1 MMQFAPNYY
10 SNKEQIVSAFSDAI
24 LAWYEK
30 FGRKTLPW
38 QQEKTAYKVWL
49 SEIMLQQTQV
59 TTVIPYF
66 ERFLQRF
73 PTIIELANG
82 HQDEVLHLWTGLG
95 YYARARNLHKAAQ
108 IVARDY
114 SGEFP
119 TNIEQLNALPGIGRS
134 TAAAILSSVY
144 KLPHAILDGNVKRT
158 LARSF
163 AVEGWPGQ
171 KSVENQLW
179 QIAETHT
186 PEQDVDKYN
195 QAMMDMGALVCTRS
209 KPKCDLCPVEF
220 MCQAK
225 AQQRQLDFPGKKPK
239 KEKPVKETWFAML
252 YHDDQ
257 VWLEQRPQVGIW
269 GGLFCFPQHENQ
281 HIEQLFDQRAIKENM
296 VDDIRILTAFRHTFS
311 HYHLDI
317 TPILV
322 KLNQQPSLVMEG
334 QQGLWYNL
342 SQPKEVGLAAP
353 VKQLLHSLPYE
364 LND

>member
-1 MMQFAPNYY
+1 MVQFALHYY

-24 LAWYEK
+24 LAWYDN

-38 QQEKTAYKVWL
+38 QQNKTAYTVWL

-73 PTIIELANG
+73 PSVTDLAHA

-108 IVARDY
+108 IVEQQY
-114 SGEFP
+114 QGEFP
-119 TNIEQLNALPGIGRS
+119 TDIEQLNALPGIGRS

-144 KLPHAILDGNVKRT
+144 KQPHAILDGNVKRT
-158 LARSF
+158 LARNF
-163 AVEGWPGQ
+163 AIEGWPGQ
-171 KSVENQLW
+171 KAVENQLW
-179 QIAETHT
+179 QIAEQHT
-186 PEQDVDKYN
+186 PSVDVDKYN

-209 KPKCDLCPVEF
+209 RPKCDLCPVEAQ
-220 MCQAK
+220 CQAK

-239 KEKPVKETWFAML
+239 KDKPTKQTWFVML
-252 YHDDQ
+252 YHDHQ
-257 VWLEQRPQVGIW
+257 VWLEQRPQSGIW
-269 GGLFCFPQHENQ
+269 GGLFCFPQHEDQ
-281 HIEQLFDQRAIKENM
+281 HIDALLDKRGFHANIIDET
-296 VDDIRILTAFRHTFS
+296 RILTAFRHTFS
-311 HYHLDI
+311 HYHLEI

-322 KLNQQPSLVMEG
+322 KLKQLPCLVMEG

-342 SQPKEVGLAAP
+342 EQPKEVGLAAP